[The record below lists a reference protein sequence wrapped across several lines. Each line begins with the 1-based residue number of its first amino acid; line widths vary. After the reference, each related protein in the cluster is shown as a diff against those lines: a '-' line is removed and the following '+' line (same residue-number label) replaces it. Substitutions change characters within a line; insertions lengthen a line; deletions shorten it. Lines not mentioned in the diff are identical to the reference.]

1 MNKKKLAFQLQLVAG
16 LLSLALGAL
25 VADSMRERIVET
37 GDKAPGFTV
46 TTDKGRQITPR
57 EFGGKV
63 LVLNFWATW
72 CPPCLEELPSLEAMA
87 KEMGPQGVVVL
98 GVSVDKNQQLYKEFL
113 AKARVSFETARD
125 PEASISAD
133 YGTYK
138 YPETY
143 VIDRDGRVRQKYI
156 GPRDWTDPQVVQSI
170 KALL

>member
-25 VADSMRERIVET
+25 GADSMRERIVET

-72 CPPCLEELPSLEAMA
+72 CPPCIEELPSLEAMA

>member
-72 CPPCLEELPSLEAMA
+72 CPPCIEELPSLEAMA